1 MEILGELTRRLRAAS
16 SDAEFVELLTGGG
29 TDALDV
35 RFTDL
40 PGRWHHVT
48 IPACRVD
55 AALFASGVG
64 FDGSSVSGFKRV
76 ERGDMVL
83 LPDRTTVQAEDWN
96 GQAIAVLLASAAEAQ
111 TRNPFS
117 LDPRLTAA
125 RAERVLAAS
134 GFADESLWSPE
145 LEFYVFSSVTY
156 DERRSGSFFAVASE
170 EAGWEAPD
178 GAAPGLGYRVRTGAG
193 YHASPPCDRFFEFR
207 NEVVT
212 RMLDAGIPV
221 KYHHHENGA
230 PGQLEVELMAEP
242 LVRAA
247 DHVMLAKHVIRNTAL
262 EWDLAATF
270 MPKPLLGEA
279 GSGLHVHIRLTSA
292 GAPVFY
298 AEGGYASL
306 SETAL
311 HFVGGILAHGRALS
325 AIVSPSTNSY
335 RRLRP
340 GYEAPT
346 NLFFSAGNRSAAIRI
361 PRYATRPDSLTLEY
375 RPPDATANPYLMMAA
390 LLAAGLDGLRNGIDP
405 KSKGFGPFDRNVHDL
420 PRRERDRIAPLPAT
434 VEEALA
440 ELERDARFLAAGG
453 IFTDDFVDTWL
464 DLKREEIESIASH
477 PHPGEYGL
485 YFDC

>member
-1 MEILGELTRRLRAAS
+1 MESLGELTGRLRAAS
-16 SDAEFVELLTGGG
+16 SDAEFVDLLAAS
-29 TDALDV
+29 DADAADV

-48 IPACRVD
+48 IPASRVD
-55 AALFASGVG
+55 GALFASGVG

-83 LPDRTTVQAEDWN
+83 LPDRRTAQAEEWN
-96 GQAIAVLLASAAEAQ
+96 GRTVVALLASAAEAQ
-111 TRNPFS
+111 TRNPFA
-117 LDPRLTAA
+117 LDPRLTAV
-125 RAERVLAAS
+125 RAEQALSAS

-145 LEFYVFSSVTY
+145 LEFYVFSSVAY

-170 EAGWEAPD
+170 EAGWDHPD
-178 GAAPGLGYRVRTGAG
+178 GQTPCLGYRVRTGAG

-207 NEVVT
+207 NEVVA

-230 PGQLEVELMAEP
+230 PGQLEIELLAEP
-242 LVRAA
+242 LVQAA
-247 DHVMLAKHVIRNTAL
+247 DHVMLAKHIIRNSAL

-270 MPKPLLGEA
+270 MPKPVLGEP
-279 GSGLHVHIRLTSA
+279 GSGLHVHIRLTRG

-298 AEGGYASL
+298 GEGGYANL
-306 SETAL
+306 STTAL

-325 AIVSPSTNSY
+325 AVVSPSTNSY

-361 PRYATRPDSLTLEY
+361 PRYATRPESLTIEY

-390 LLAAGLDGLRNGIDP
+390 LLAAGLDGLRSETDP
-405 KSKGFGPFDRNVHDL
+405 KSKGFGPFDRNVHEL

-434 VEEALA
+434 IEEALA
-440 ELERDARFLAAGG
+440 ELERDSSFLAAGG
-453 IFTDDFVDTWL
+453 IFTEDFVGTWL
-464 DLKREEIESIASH
+464 DLKREEIEAIASH